1 MSVSDTVD
9 PIVASALASLDL
21 LSPCDIPNLDEFC
34 PICLLTFRVV
44 LEPRE
49 DSLQGKTVSGVA
61 RIGGC
66 GHLFCVEE

>member
-1 MSVSDTVD
+1 MNVSDNVD
-9 PIVASALASLDL
+9 PIVTSALAGLDR
-21 LSPCDIPNLDEFC
+21 LSPSDIPNLDDFC

-49 DSLQGKTVSGVA
+49 DSPQGRAVSGVA
-61 RIGGC
+61 RVGGC